1 MFTMKRAL
9 SVSFAID
16 FIQALTP
23 ALFIGLFLGLSLGAT
38 ATYAQDDGTPRNGE
52 EGQQGVVSIQ
62 GSKQWI
68 TTQGEAKFISRAPLL
83 EFEGVSDK
91 LQGLLDLDQNLVDF
105 YIDLE
110 TLDTGIELRDKHMR
124 DSYLETAIYPFAEFS
139 GTFLRI
145 PDVEAQG
152 PQSVT
157 VTGVFQMHG
166 VSRDITVDGE
176 LDFSDPNKVRLVA
189 SWNVLLSDYDI
200 EIPKAVFYELDNE
213 QEIVINATLVPYA
226 P

>member
-1 MFTMKRAL
+1 MAVAVPT
-9 SVSFAID
+9 
-16 FIQALTP
+16 
-23 ALFIGLFLGLSLGAT
+23 
-38 ATYAQDDGTPRNGE
+38 QDTGTPREGDR
-52 EGQQGVVSIQ
+52 GQQVVASIQ
-62 GSKQWI
+62 ESQQWI

-83 EFEGVSDK
+83 EFEGVSNK
-91 LQGLLDLDQNLVDF
+91 LQGLLDFDENLVDF

-110 TLDTGIELRDKHMR
+110 TLDTGIELRNKHMR
-124 DSYLETAIYPFAEFS
+124 DSYLETASYPFAEFT
-139 GTFLRI
+139 GTFLRM

-157 VTGVFQMHG
+157 VTGEFNMHG

-176 LDFSDPNKVRLVA
+176 LDFSDPNEIQLVA
-189 SWNVLLSDYDI
+189 SWKVLLSDYDI

-213 QEIVINATLVPYA
+213 QEIVINATLEPYT